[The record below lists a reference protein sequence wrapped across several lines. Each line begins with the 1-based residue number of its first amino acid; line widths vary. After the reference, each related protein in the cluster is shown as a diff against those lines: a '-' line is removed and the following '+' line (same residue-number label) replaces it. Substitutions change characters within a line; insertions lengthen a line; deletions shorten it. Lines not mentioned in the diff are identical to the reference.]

1 MSSKRENNIVGLE
14 RGAYLRMLAFFLG
27 PAVLLYSVFSIYP
40 LLATIVNSL
49 YQHQPDGSFVYNG
62 VGNFK
67 TLLADETWSKPF
79 WNAFRN
85 NCLFFFIHMCVQN
98 PIGLLLAALLSLP
111 RLRLASTYRTLI
123 FMPTMLSVVII
134 GFTWQ
139 LILSPLWGV
148 AKMLLVSV
156 GLGHFFGPWL
166 GVESTALLT
175 VSLISVWQFVG
186 IPMILIYTALLAI
199 PDELIDAATVDGLN
213 QFQAFIWVKLPL
225 IWPAIGLVSVLTFV
239 NNFNA
244 FDLIYAMKG
253 ALAGPNFSADIMGTL
268 FYRTFFGNQLQLGNV
283 SMGSAIA
290 TMMFLIILLGVM
302 IYLFLIQRRMQRY
315 AF

>member
-1 MSSKRENNIVGLE
+1 M
-14 RGAYLRMLAFFLG
+14 
-27 PAVLLYSVFSIYP
+27 
-40 LLATIVNSL
+40 
-49 YQHQPDGSFVYNG
+49 
-62 VGNFK
+62 
-67 TLLADETWSKPF
+67 
-79 WNAFRN
+79 
-85 NCLFFFIHMCVQN
+85 
-98 PIGLLLAALLSLP
+98 
-111 RLRLASTYRTLI
+111 
-123 FMPTMLSVVII
+123 
-134 GFTWQ
+134 
-139 LILSPLWGV
+139 
-148 AKMLLVSV
+148 
-156 GLGHFFGPWL
+156 
-166 GVESTALLT
+166 
-175 VSLISVWQFVG
+175 
-186 IPMILIYTALLAI
+186 
-199 PDELIDAATVDGLN
+199 
-213 QFQAFIWVKLPL
+213 KLPL